1 MLKWHRKFVFHEMR
15 PLTIMTAMKQKVLF
29 ICVHNSARSQM
40 AAALLN
46 ESCGEFFEAESAGL
60 EPGTLNPLAVEAL
73 QELGI
78 DISHNKTQSV
88 FEVWKS
94 GKMFKYVI
102 TVCSEAETEGCPIF
116 AGVTTRLHWPFPDP
130 ARIEGTPQE
139 KLRRTRDVREMIQAK
154 IDCFCQE
161 RCGVWSV

>member
-1 MLKWHRKFVFHEMR
+1 
-15 PLTIMTAMKQKVLF
+15 MTAMKQKVLF

-130 ARIEGTPQE
+130 GP
-139 KLRRTRDVREMIQAK
+139 V
-154 IDCFCQE
+154 
-161 RCGVWSV
+161 